1 MEKYDAANAAPA
13 LPAVPTGEPLKAIGL
28 SAKAER
34 PLPSLPTS
42 RASPSPQV
50 RRVRAGKHGAEIV
63 VSEDA
68 EDAIPLQVHGTKRT
82 R

>member
-1 MEKYDAANAAPA
+1 MEKYDPAHTAPA
-13 LPAVPTGEPLKAIGL
+13 PAVIPTREPLKAIGL

-34 PLPSLPTS
+34 PLPPLPPS
-42 RASPSPQV
+42 RASPSPQI
-50 RRVRAGKHGAEIV
+50 RRMRAGKHGAEVV

-68 EDAIPLQVHGTKRT
+68 EDAVTPQIHGAKRT